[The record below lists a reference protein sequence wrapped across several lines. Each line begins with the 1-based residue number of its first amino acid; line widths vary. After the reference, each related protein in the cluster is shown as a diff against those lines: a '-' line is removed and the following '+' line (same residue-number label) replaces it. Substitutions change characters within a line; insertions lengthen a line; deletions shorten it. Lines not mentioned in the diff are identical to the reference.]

1 MPCKKSIFIS
11 PIRYPHNIIAQ
22 YRPLSIVLKYF
33 NELIDPEQIL
43 MHECYPQKLEIAEI
57 WKGLNAI
64 PGKIQLD

>member
-1 MPCKKSIFIS
+1 M
-11 PIRYPHNIIAQ
+11 IAQ